1 MNDCNLHVHRYLY
14 MCDHLIRC
22 RKKHLKN
29 ISANK
34 KQETSLTL
42 MRKGWMLYIRK
53 KAKMSTLI
61 ISIQHCTGD
70 SIQCNRQQQ
79 EYVYI
84 CVCVCVCVCVSH
96 SVMSNS
102 LLPNALKPIRDKKSM
117 SMEVSRQEY
126 WTGLPCPAM
135 PRSSQPRDQSWV
147 SMSPALAGGFLPL
160 VPPRKPIWEWGLGI
174 FF

>member
-14 MCDHLIRC
+14 MYDHLIRC

-70 SIQCNRQQQ
+70 SIQCNRQQW

-84 CVCVCVCVCVSH
+84 CVCVCVLATQSCPTLCYPMHWSP
-96 SVMSNS
+96 SGTRS
-102 LLPNALKPIRDKKSM
+102 
-117 SMEVSRQEY
+117 
-126 WTGLPCPAM
+126 PCPW
-135 PRSSQPRDQSWV
+135 RSPGKSTGGV
-147 SMSPALAGGFLPL
+147 CHALLCQDPPNPGIDPGSLCL
-160 VPPRKPIWEWGLGI
+160 VHWQVV
-174 FF
+174 FNH